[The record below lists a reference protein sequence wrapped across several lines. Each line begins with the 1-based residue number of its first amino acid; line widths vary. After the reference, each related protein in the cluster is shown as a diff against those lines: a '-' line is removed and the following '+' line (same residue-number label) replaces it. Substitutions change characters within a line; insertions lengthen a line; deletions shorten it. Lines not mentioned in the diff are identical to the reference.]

1 MNLSQLRIVA
11 DEREKKSGIPNLL
24 KGIGINLE
32 IKTLPIGDYIV
43 APETIVERKS
53 ISDLVSSVFDGRLFD
68 QCNRMKENFQF
79 PIIIIEGNTDKIEEL
94 VENPFVFYGAVSSV
108 AIDFKIPIISTPNA
122 SHTAKLLVSMCS
134 RKDIAKGPFIKKI
147 RKSDDIQR
155 QQLSVLSSL
164 PGVGEKLAIRMLEK
178 FGTPLRV
185 FSASSTELSK
195 ISGLGELRAKKI
207 KKMLQV
213 KSKHMKKISQKTL
226 HDS

>member
-1 MNLSQLRIVA
+1 M
-11 DEREKKSGIPNLL
+11 
-24 KGIGINLE
+24 
-32 IKTLPIGDYIV
+32 
-43 APETIVERKS
+43 
-53 ISDLVSSVFDGRLFD
+53 
-68 QCNRMKENFQF
+68 
-79 PIIIIEGNTDKIEEL
+79 DKL
-94 VENPFVFYGAVSSV
+94 YQ
-108 AIDFKIPIISTPNA
+108 K
-122 SHTAKLLVSMCS
+122 
-134 RKDIAKGPFIKKI
+134 
-147 RKSDDIQR
+147 

-213 KSKHMKKISQKTL
+213 KSKYMKKISQKTL